1 MEAVN
6 EDWDTVRTVLEGDT
20 AAYAL
25 IIDRHQVHVAT
36 IVGAHVP
43 PQYVSE
49 IAHETFVRAYRS
61 LASYAPKKPFK
72 HWLTT
77 IALRSCTDFWRSH
90 YRKKESPLC
99 DFSDNSAQWLEA
111 VCFAESEREFE
122 RLSQEQEARD
132 VLHLVLDSLPP
143 LDRMVL
149 VMTQLEEYSSAEA
162 AELLGISS
170 ANVKVRAFR
179 AKRTLKKLL
188 KKHGIEGV

>member
-1 MEAVN
+1 MESLN
-6 EDWDTVRTVLEGDT
+6 EDWETVCAVLEGDT

-25 IIDRHQVHVAT
+25 IIDRYQTHVAT

-43 PQYVSE
+43 SQHVPEV
-49 IAHETFVRAYRS
+49 AHETFVRAYS
-61 LASYAPKKPFK
+61 SIASYAPKRPFK

-90 YRKKESPLC
+90 YRKKESPVC
-99 DFSDNSAQWLEA
+99 DFSDNSTQWLEA
-111 VCFAESEREFE
+111 VCFAESEGEFE
-122 RLSQEQEARD
+122 RLSQAHEARD
-132 VLHLVLDSLPP
+132 VLSRVLDLLQP

-149 VMTQLEEYSSAEA
+149 VMTQLEEYSSKET

-170 ANVKVRAFR
+170 ANVKVRVFR

-188 KKHGIEGV
+188 KKYGIERA

>member
-1 MEAVN
+1 MELVN
-6 EDWDTVRTVLEGDT
+6 EDWETVRTVLEGDT

-25 IIDRHQVHVAT
+25 IIDRHQEHVGT
-36 IVGAHVP
+36 VVGAHVP
-43 PQYVSE
+43 PQCVSE
-49 IAHETFVRAYRS
+49 VAHETFVRAYRS
-61 LASYAPKKPFK
+61 LASYAPNKPFK

-99 DFSDNSAQWLEA
+99 DFSDNATQWLDV
-111 VCFAESEREFE
+111 VCFTESESEFE
-122 RLSQEQEARD
+122 RLSQAREAKE
-132 VLHLVLDSLPP
+132 VLNLVLDMLAP

-149 VMTQLEEYSSAEA
+149 VMTQLEEYSSKET

-188 KKHGIEGV
+188 KKHGIEGA